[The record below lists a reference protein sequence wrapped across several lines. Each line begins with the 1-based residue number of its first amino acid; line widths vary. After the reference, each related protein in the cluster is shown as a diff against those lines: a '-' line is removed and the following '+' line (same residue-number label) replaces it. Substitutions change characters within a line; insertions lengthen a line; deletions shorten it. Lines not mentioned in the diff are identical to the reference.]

1 MLTTQNVTTKKF
13 DINKIREEF
22 PILHQDIQG
31 KPLIYFDNAATTQK
45 PKSVIDALSNY
56 YLKINSNVHRGAHT
70 LAERA
75 TEAFEQ
81 TRKAAQLFINS
92 PSEEQVIFTRGT
104 TESINLVAQS
114 YGRTFLKEGDEII
127 ISSLEH
133 HSNIVPWQIV
143 ASQTGAKI
151 KVIPVFDN
159 GELDM
164 EAYQNLLSEKTKIV
178 AVVHVSNALGTVN
191 PVKEIIQKAHEVGAK
206 VVIDGAQACPHLE
219 IDVQDLDVDFY
230 AMSGH
235 KVYAPTGIGLLYGKR
250 ELLEAM
256 PPYMGGGE
264 MIKDVSFDVSTYN
277 VLPYKFEAGTPNI
290 ADTVALRLAF
300 EFVNNLTKS
309 DIIAHEQ
316 MLLDYGTQKLL
327 AIDGLHIIGTAKEKA
342 SVISF
347 VVDGVHHYDMGL
359 MLDANGIAIRTGHHC
374 TQPLM
379 KRLNLEGTA
388 RASFALYNTKEEIDT
403 FAETLEMVIERL
415 R

>member
-1 MLTTQNVTTKKF
+1 MLTATKF

-81 TRKAAQLFINS
+81 TRKAAQQFINS

-143 ASQTGAKI
+143 AAQTGAKI
-151 KVIPVFDN
+151 KVIPIFDN

-178 AVVHVSNALGTVN
+178 AVVHVSNSLGTIN
-191 PVKEIIQKAHEVGAK
+191 PVKEIIKKAHQVGAK
-206 VVIDGAQACPHLE
+206 VLIDGAQASSHLE

-235 KVYAPTGIGLLYGKR
+235 KVYAPTGIGILYGKK

-264 MIKDVSFDVSTYN
+264 MIKEVDFDVSTYN

-300 EFVNNLTKS
+300 EFVNDLTKKE
-309 DIIAHEQ
+309 IIAHEQ
-316 MLLDYGTQKLL
+316 VLLEYGTQQLSS
-327 AIDGLHIIGTAKEKA
+327 INGLHIIGTAKEKA

-347 VVDGVHHYDMGL
+347 VVDGVHPYDMGL

-415 R
+415 K

>member
-1 MLTTQNVTTKKF
+1 MLTATKF
-13 DINKIREEF
+13 DIHKIREEF
-22 PILHQDIQG
+22 PILNQNIQG

-75 TEAFEQ
+75 TDAFEQ
-81 TRKAAQLFINS
+81 TRKAAQHFINS

-114 YGRTFLKEGDEII
+114 YGKTFLKEGDEII

-159 GELDM
+159 GELDL

-178 AVVHVSNALGTVN
+178 ALVHVSNSLGTIN
-191 PVKEIIQKAHEVGAK
+191 PVKEIIKKAHEVGAK
-206 VVIDGAQACPHLE
+206 VVIDGAQASPHLE

-230 AMSGH
+230 ALSGH
-235 KVYAPTGIGLLYGKR
+235 KVYAPTGIGILYGKK

-264 MIKDVSFDVSTYN
+264 MIKEVSFDVSTYN
-277 VLPYKFEAGTPNI
+277 QLPYKFEAGTPNI

-300 EFVNNLTKS
+300 EFVNNLTKKE
-309 DIIAHEQ
+309 IIAHEQ
-316 MLLDYGTQKLL
+316 MLLEYGTQKLSSIKDL
-327 AIDGLHIIGTAKEKA
+327 KIIGTAKEKA

-403 FAETLEMVIERL
+403 FAEILEMVIERL

>member
-1 MLTTQNVTTKKF
+1 MLTATNKKF

-81 TRKAAQLFINS
+81 TRKAAQQFINS

-114 YGRTFLKEGDEII
+114 YGRTFLKEGDEIL

-164 EAYQNLLSEKTKIV
+164 EAYKNLLSEKTKIV
-178 AVVHVSNALGTVN
+178 AVVHVSNALGTIN

-264 MIKDVSFDVSTYN
+264 MIKDVSYEASTYN

-300 EFVNNLTKS
+300 EFVNSLTKS

-316 MLLDYGTQKLL
+316 MLLDYGTQKLS
-327 AIDGLHIIGTAKEKA
+327 AIDGLQIIGTAKEKA

-379 KRLNLEGTA
+379 KRLNLDGTA
-388 RASFALYNTKEEIDT
+388 RASFAVYNTKEEIDT

>member
-1 MLTTQNVTTKKF
+1 MLTATDKKF

-22 PILHQDIQG
+22 PILNQDIQG

-75 TEAFEQ
+75 TEAFEA
-81 TRKAAQLFINS
+81 TRKSAQQFINS

-114 YGRTFLKEGDEII
+114 YGRTFLKEGDEIL

-164 EAYQNLLSEKTKIV
+164 EGYQNMLSEKTKIV
-178 AVVHVSNALGTVN
+178 AVVHVSNALGTIN

-206 VVIDGAQACPHLE
+206 VVVDGAQACPHLE

-264 MIKDVSFDVSTYN
+264 MIKEVDYEVSSYN

-316 MLLDYGTQKLL
+316 LLLEYGTQKLSS
-327 AIDGLHIIGTAKEKA
+327 IDGLKIIGTAKEKA

-347 VVDGVHHYDMGL
+347 VVEGVHHYDMGL

-388 RASFALYNTKEEIDT
+388 RASFALYNTKEEIDI

>member
-1 MLTTQNVTTKKF
+1 MLTATKF
-13 DINKIREEF
+13 DINKIRKEF
-22 PILHQDIQG
+22 PILHQEVQG

-56 YLKINSNVHRGAHT
+56 YLEINSNVHRGAHT

-75 TEAFEQ
+75 TDAFEQ
-81 TRKAAQLFINS
+81 TRKAAQKFINA

-114 YGRTFLKEGDEII
+114 YGRAFLKEGDEII

-133 HSNIVPWQIV
+133 HSNIVPWQII
-143 ASQTGAKI
+143 ASQAGAKI

-159 GELDM
+159 GELDL
-164 EAYQNLLSEKTKIV
+164 EGYQNLLSEKTKIV

-191 PVKEIIQKAHEVGAK
+191 PVKEIIKKAHEVGAK
-206 VVIDGAQACPHLE
+206 VVVDGAQASPHLE

-230 AMSGH
+230 ALSGH
-235 KVYAPTGIGLLYGKR
+235 KVYAPTGIGILYGKK
-250 ELLEAM
+250 ELLEVM

-264 MIKDVSFDVSTYN
+264 MIKDVSYEISTYN
-277 VLPYKFEAGTPNI
+277 ELPYKFEAGTPNI

-300 EFVNNLTKS
+300 EFVNKLTKAE
-309 DIIAHEQ
+309 IIAHEQ
-316 MLLDYGTQKLL
+316 MLLEYGTQKLS
-327 AIDGLHIIGTAKEKA
+327 AIEGLKIVGTAKDKA

-379 KRLNLEGTA
+379 KRMNLEGTA

-403 FAETLEMVIERL
+403 FADTLEMVIERL

>member
-1 MLTTQNVTTKKF
+1 MLTATNF
-13 DINKIREEF
+13 DIKKIREQF
-22 PILHQDIQG
+22 PILNQDIQG

-81 TRKAAQLFINS
+81 TRKSAQQFINS

-178 AVVHVSNALGTVN
+178 AVVHVSNALGTIN
-191 PVKEIIQKAHEVGAK
+191 PVKEIIQKAHEDRK
-206 VVIDGAQACPHLE
+206 SVV
-219 IDVQDLDVDFY
+219 
-230 AMSGH
+230 
-235 KVYAPTGIGLLYGKR
+235 
-250 ELLEAM
+250 
-256 PPYMGGGE
+256 
-264 MIKDVSFDVSTYN
+264 
-277 VLPYKFEAGTPNI
+277 
-290 ADTVALRLAF
+290 
-300 EFVNNLTKS
+300 
-309 DIIAHEQ
+309 
-316 MLLDYGTQKLL
+316 
-327 AIDGLHIIGTAKEKA
+327 
-342 SVISF
+342 
-347 VVDGVHHYDMGL
+347 
-359 MLDANGIAIRTGHHC
+359 
-374 TQPLM
+374 
-379 KRLNLEGTA
+379 
-388 RASFALYNTKEEIDT
+388 
-403 FAETLEMVIERL
+403 
-415 R
+415 

>member
-1 MLTTQNVTTKKF
+1 MLTATKF
-13 DINKIREEF
+13 DIKKIREEF
-22 PILHQDIQG
+22 PILNQDIQG

-81 TRKAAQLFINS
+81 TRKSAQQFINS

-143 ASQTGAKI
+143 AAQTGAKI

-164 EAYQNLLSEKTKIV
+164 EGYQNLLSEKTKIV
-178 AVVHVSNALGTVN
+178 AVVYVSNALGTIN

-206 VVIDGAQACPHLE
+206 VVIDGAQASPHLE

-230 AMSGH
+230 ALSGH

-256 PPYMGGGE
+256 HQYMGGGE
-264 MIKDVSFDVSTYN
+264 MIKDVSYQVSTYN

-300 EFVNNLTKS
+300 EFVNNLTKN

-316 MLLDYGTQKLL
+316 MLLDYGTQKLSS
-327 AIDGLHIIGTAKEKA
+327 IDGLHIIGTAEEKA

-379 KRLNLEGTA
+379 NRLNLEGTA

>member
-1 MLTTQNVTTKKF
+1 M
-13 DINKIREEF
+13 
-22 PILHQDIQG
+22 
-31 KPLIYFDNAATTQK
+31 
-45 PKSVIDALSNY
+45 
-56 YLKINSNVHRGAHT
+56 
-70 LAERA
+70 
-75 TEAFEQ
+75 
-81 TRKAAQLFINS
+81 
-92 PSEEQVIFTRGT
+92 
-104 TESINLVAQS
+104 
-114 YGRTFLKEGDEII
+114 EG
-127 ISSLEH
+127 
-133 HSNIVPWQIV
+133 
-143 ASQTGAKI
+143 
-151 KVIPVFDN
+151 
-159 GELDM
+159 
-164 EAYQNLLSEKTKIV
+164 YQNLLSEKTKIV
-178 AVVHVSNALGTVN
+178 AVVYVSNALGTIN

-206 VVIDGAQACPHLE
+206 VVIDGAQASPHLE

-230 AMSGH
+230 ALSGH

-264 MIKDVSFDVSTYN
+264 MIKDVSYQVSTYN

-300 EFVNNLTKS
+300 EFVNNLTKN

-316 MLLDYGTQKLL
+316 MLLDYGTQKLSS
-327 AIDGLHIIGTAKEKA
+327 IDGLHIIGTAEEKA

-379 KRLNLEGTA
+379 NRLNLEGTA

>member
-1 MLTTQNVTTKKF
+1 MLTATDKKF
-13 DINKIREEF
+13 DIKKIREEF

-151 KVIPVFDN
+151 KVIPIFDN

-178 AVVHVSNALGTVN
+178 AVVHVSNALGTIN

-206 VVIDGAQACPHLE
+206 VIVDGAQACPHLE

-264 MIKDVSFDVSTYN
+264 MIKDVSYEISTYN

-309 DIIAHEQ
+309 EIIAHEQ
-316 MLLDYGTQKLL
+316 MLLDYGTQKLSS
-327 AIDGLHIIGTAKEKA
+327 INGLHIIGTAKEKA

-347 VVDGVHHYDMGL
+347 VVDDVHHYDMGL

-388 RASFALYNTKEEIDT
+388 RASFALYNTKEEIDI

>member
-1 MLTTQNVTTKKF
+1 MLTATDKKF

-22 PILHQDIQG
+22 PILNQDIQG

-75 TEAFEQ
+75 TEAFEE
-81 TRKAAQLFINS
+81 TRKAAQKFINS

-114 YGRTFLKEGDEII
+114 YGRTFLKEDDEII

-143 ASQTGAKI
+143 AAQTGAKI

-178 AVVHVSNALGTVN
+178 AVVHVSNALGTIN

-206 VVIDGAQACPHLE
+206 VVIDGAQASPHLE

-264 MIKDVSFDVSTYN
+264 MIKDVSYQVSTYN

-300 EFVNNLTKS
+300 EFVNNLTKN

-316 MLLDYGTQKLL
+316 MLLEYGTQKLSS
-327 AIDGLHIIGTAKEKA
+327 IDGLHIIGTAKEKA

-379 KRLNLEGTA
+379 NRLNLEGTA
-388 RASFALYNTKEEIDT
+388 RASFALYNTKEEIDI

>member
-1 MLTTQNVTTKKF
+1 MLTATKF
-13 DINKIREEF
+13 DIHKIREEF
-22 PILHQDIQG
+22 PILNQDIQG

-81 TRKAAQLFINS
+81 TRKSAQQFINS
-92 PSEEQVIFTRGT
+92 PSEEQLIFTRGT

-143 ASQTGAKI
+143 AAQTGAKI

-206 VVIDGAQACPHLE
+206 VMVDGAQACPHLE

-230 AMSGH
+230 ALSGH

-264 MIKDVSFDVSTYN
+264 MIKDVSYEISTFS
-277 VLPYKFEAGTPNI
+277 V
-290 ADTVALRLAF
+290 R
-300 EFVNNLTKS
+300 
-309 DIIAHEQ
+309 
-316 MLLDYGTQKLL
+316 
-327 AIDGLHIIGTAKEKA
+327 KE
-342 SVISF
+342 I
-347 VVDGVHHYDMGL
+347 
-359 MLDANGIAIRTGHHC
+359 
-374 TQPLM
+374 P
-379 KRLNLEGTA
+379 
-388 RASFALYNTKEEIDT
+388 
-403 FAETLEMVIERL
+403 
-415 R
+415 